1 MNKKLEKIKELMD
14 GSNHGLVQ
22 ACFYKQHGG
31 NMYLESHYL
40 SSSEFGYAKN
50 YEELIEL
57 MENVRFEADFNEVKY
72 DVLYV
77 SIWDKNDELVD
88 DFIIHDYEF

>member
-1 MNKKLEKIKELMD
+1 MNEKLEKIKGLMV

-31 NMYLESHYL
+31 NMDLEPHYL
-40 SSSEFGYAKN
+40 SYSEFGYAKN

-57 MENVRFEADFNEVKY
+57 MDNVRCEADFHEVQY

-77 SIWDKNDELVD
+77 SIWDINDEFVD
-88 DFIIHDYEF
+88 DFIIHDDEF